1 MAAQSPA
8 DALRSEASCPVCL
21 GYFQDPVSIPCGHNF
36 CRACISRCWEGLE
49 APLACP
55 QCRQPAP
62 QRSLRPS
69 RELGN
74 IALIARGMSPGR
86 GGGGWGWEALCG
98 QHQEALKLFC
108 TEDLQPICVVC
119 DRARAHRGH
128 SVVPIEEAAEKY
140 KWSLMDFPAP
150 LAFASCR
157 GTGVQAKRLPWETGA
172 GVIPVGKAPPRAS
185 LCPQEQILSCLR
197 AGREEREKYL
207 ESRKA
212 GGRRSP
218 YLDRSRAEGARLA
231 AELRRLQRFLREQ
244 ERLLLAELA
253 ALEGALG
260 RAQERAAAQVSA
272 EMARLDAVRG
282 EVEAAFQQPPS
293 RVLQD
298 IRRLL
303 KSCEM
308 TTFKPPAEIS
318 SHLERRLE
326 DFVQRNVL
334 VRGTLRRC
342 QDSLMFKLQE
352 PTSITLD
359 PSTAHP
365 NLRISE
371 DLREARGHLRAQD
384 VPDTPWRFDYE
395 PCVLGQPGLTSG
407 RHFWDV
413 DVGQGGVWALGVARA
428 SIPRKGPLSLTPKD
442 GVWALEAFHSLT
454 SPRASARPSP
464 VPSRIRVSLDYEG
477 GRVAFFS
484 AADEVPLLVYTRA
497 SFNGERLLP
506 WFRMGM
512 GARLQDISRALPS
525 EEQPPGG
532 QLMAPLDW
540 VGFRFPLRI
549 CP

>member
-140 KWSLMDFPAP
+140 K
-150 LAFASCR
+150 
-157 GTGVQAKRLPWETGA
+157 
-172 GVIPVGKAPPRAS
+172 
-185 LCPQEQILSCLR
+185 
-197 AGREEREKYL
+197 
-207 ESRKA
+207 
-212 GGRRSP
+212 
-218 YLDRSRAEGARLA
+218 DRSRAEGARLA

>member
-218 YLDRSRAEGARLA
+218 YL
-231 AELRRLQRFLREQ
+231 
-244 ERLLLAELA
+244 
-253 ALEGALG
+253 
-260 RAQERAAAQVSA
+260 
-272 EMARLDAVRG
+272 
-282 EVEAAFQQPPS
+282 
-293 RVLQD
+293 D